1 MDTIKKRDS
10 LRTGTAMAFMLILI
24 ASTVVFAWAA
34 ASSLKLKIANAQVDD
49 DNCPVLPITSVVA
62 SGEEDGTI
70 GNVASNAIDKNPNT
84 RWSNFGKG
92 SFIQAD
98 LGHSAILC
106 SVDILWLYGNS
117 RTYNFVISVSNDG
130 THFSNVLS
138 AKSTGETNSAERYK
152 VSPVTAR
159 YMRITVDGNN
169 ENDWVNITEMAINGQ
184 QCTAPPRIS
193 NAPTASGDDGNVPQ
207 NTLDSKLGTR
217 WSNSGFPSWI
227 QYNLGESQP
236 VCSVDIAWYRGN
248 FRVNTFMISTSND
261 GINFTPV
268 FSGKSSGKTMGLER
282 YDIPDTFAKYIR
294 ITVTGNTEN
303 NWSSVSEVRING
315 GVVLECKSPQISAV
329 SASGNQE
336 GNTPQNTLDNNIG
349 TRWSNFGLPSYIQY
363 NLGESQPV
371 CSVDIAWYRGNFR
384 VNTFMIS
391 TSNDGVNFTPVFSGK
406 SSGKTMGLERYD
418 IPDTFAKYFRIT
430 VLDNT
435 ENNWASITI
444 VDINSQAPTPPPSQ
458 EVCGNGV
465 DDNGNG
471 QVDEGCPPPP
481 PSQEICG
488 NGVDD
493 NGNGQV
499 DEGCPPPS
507 QEICGN
513 GVDDNGNG
521 QVDEGCP
528 PSDGGGQKDPFGIQK
543 IYPTKQ
549 GGEEW
554 FMDMTDGKDPR
565 SDPPS
570 MTKNSD
576 GSFKVKS
583 TKVRYGVF
591 TTAGYDANKIESLD
605 QADLEEKGYSQ
616 SPNDWKNFE
625 ITGYVKVNKGNSDEN
640 FAWYGRGGR
649 HTGNG
654 SPEGCEGTAYKGD
667 LFYDGRV
674 RFAKEQWH
682 VSYVF
687 TDHKEA
693 MSSIEGKWVG
703 FKTIMW
709 NMVQDGKT
717 VVKMEIWVDKNEDGN
732 QDGPWEKVDEN
743 IDGGGWGTE
752 GGECGGKPDQ
762 ILSWGGPIATFRWD
776 GATDVD
782 IKNFSVREIQPPS

>member
-1 MDTIKKRDS
+1 
-10 LRTGTAMAFMLILI
+10 
-24 ASTVVFAWAA
+24 
-34 ASSLKLKIANAQVDD
+34 
-49 DNCPVLPITSVVA
+49 
-62 SGEEDGTI
+62 
-70 GNVASNAIDKNPNT
+70 
-84 RWSNFGKG
+84 
-92 SFIQAD
+92 
-98 LGHSAILC
+98 
-106 SVDILWLYGNS
+106 
-117 RTYNFVISVSNDG
+117 
-130 THFSNVLS
+130 
-138 AKSTGETNSAERYK
+138 
-152 VSPVTAR
+152 
-159 YMRITVDGNN
+159 
-169 ENDWVNITEMAINGQ
+169 
-184 QCTAPPRIS
+184 
-193 NAPTASGDDGNVPQ
+193 
-207 NTLDSKLGTR
+207 
-217 WSNSGFPSWI
+217 
-227 QYNLGESQP
+227 
-236 VCSVDIAWYRGN
+236 
-248 FRVNTFMISTSND
+248 
-261 GINFTPV
+261 
-268 FSGKSSGKTMGLER
+268 
-282 YDIPDTFAKYIR
+282 
-294 ITVTGNTEN
+294 
-303 NWSSVSEVRING
+303 
-315 GVVLECKSPQISAV
+315 
-329 SASGNQE
+329 
-336 GNTPQNTLDNNIG
+336 
-349 TRWSNFGLPSYIQY
+349 
-363 NLGESQPV
+363 
-371 CSVDIAWYRGNFR
+371 
-384 VNTFMIS
+384 
-391 TSNDGVNFTPVFSGK
+391 
-406 SSGKTMGLERYD
+406 MGLERYD

-471 QVDEGCPPPP
+471 QVDEGCPPP
-481 PSQEICG
+481 SQE
-488 NGVDD
+488 V
-493 NGNGQV
+493 
-499 DEGCPPPS
+499 
-507 QEICGN
+507 CGN

-528 PSDGGGQKDPFGIQK
+528 PSDGGGQKDQFGIQK

-605 QADLEEKGYSQ
+605 QADLEEKGYMQ

-625 ITGYVKVNKGNSDEN
+625 ITGYVKVNKGSSDEN